1 MTTVYIVTEGE
12 YSAYG
17 ICRVFSTK
25 EQADEW
31 LEKIGVEDRQDYTIE
46 EYDLD
51 DMSLRPC
58 TFIKVILNINT
69 REVYEIRKNI
79 KNENDECKKIKL
91 LEDKLVEDIEYD
103 KKTGRVTKI
112 NNYCH
117 NKVLFTIGE
126 INMPKE
132 HYNHSRDVFNNFIN
146 LGLLYISREAC
157 QKAEKKM
164 IEQVKLENSKL

>member
-79 KNENDECKKIKL
+79 KNENDECETRHYFQRTSKEKEEYNYKYEDGLYKPIKTIKESVFIAL
-91 LEDKLVEDIEYD
+91 FSTEV
-103 KKTGRVTKI
+103 KTTDEKTAVKVANERLNIYKVK
-112 NNYCH
+112 NN
-117 NKVLFTIGE
+117 L
-126 INMPKE
+126 
-132 HYNHSRDVFNNFIN
+132 
-146 LGLLYISREAC
+146 
-157 QKAEKKM
+157 
-164 IEQVKLENSKL
+164 